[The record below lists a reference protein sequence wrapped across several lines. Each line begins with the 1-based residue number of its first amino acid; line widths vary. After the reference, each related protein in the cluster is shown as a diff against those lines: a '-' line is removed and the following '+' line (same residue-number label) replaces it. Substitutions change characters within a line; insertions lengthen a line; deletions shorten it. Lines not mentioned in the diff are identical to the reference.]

1 MYLTDQTK
9 QRYDL
14 KVQQNKERFQIL
26 VDKIKS
32 DLPIIAELNDEKTEL
47 WLRCL
52 QNEIDMAECVK
63 KTEALQKKI
72 DKALVQKGYDKD
84 VLTYQPLCK
93 KCSDK
98 GTYEGN
104 YCECISQMIIDD
116 ACKDSG
122 LLYTMKQ
129 ESFETYDETL
139 FSDKLLPSGKTERNR
154 MLEIRETAIKFANEF
169 GTSNEN
175 LLFIGG
181 TGTGKTYLS
190 NCIAREIL
198 HSGKSVVYIS
208 AYNLI
213 EMMTDISFSRDKRG
227 RSSMIFKCDLLIIDD
242 LGCERQTEFSE
253 MQLLNILNERL
264 LNNKNMIISTNLSA
278 KTMQSRYSDRIVSR
292 LSGNF
297 RGIRF
302 VSSDLRAKV
311 KDRRG

>member
-14 KVQQNKERFQIL
+14 RIQQNKAQFQLL
-26 VDKIKS
+26 VEKINTE
-32 DLPIIAELNDEKTEL
+32 LPIIAKLNEEKTEL
-47 WLRCL
+47 WLKCL
-52 QNEIDMAECVK
+52 QNEIDMADCVK
-63 KTEALQKKI
+63 KTDALQKKI
-72 DKALVQKGYDKD
+72 DKALAQKGYDKD

-93 KCSDK
+93 KCADK
-98 GTYEGN
+98 GTHEGS

-116 ACKDSG
+116 ACKESG
-122 LLYTMKQ
+122 LLYTMAK

-139 FSDKLLPSGKTERNR
+139 FSDKLLPNGKTERSR
-154 MLEIRETAIKFANEF
+154 MMEIRETALRFVEEF
-169 GTSNEN
+169 DSSNEN

-227 RSSMIFKCDLLIIDD
+227 KASMIFKCDLLIIDD
-242 LGCERQTEFSE
+242 FGCERQTEFSE

-264 LNNKNMIISTNLSA
+264 LNNKNMIISTNLTA
-278 KTMQSRYSDRIVSR
+278 KTMQDRYTNRIVSR
-292 LSGNF
+292 LTGNF

-302 VSSDLRAKV
+302 ISDDLRSKV
-311 KDRRG
+311 KARRG